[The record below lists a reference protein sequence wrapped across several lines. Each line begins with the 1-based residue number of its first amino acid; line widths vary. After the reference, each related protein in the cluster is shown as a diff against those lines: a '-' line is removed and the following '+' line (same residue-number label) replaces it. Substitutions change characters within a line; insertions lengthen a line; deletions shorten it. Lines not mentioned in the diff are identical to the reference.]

1 MVGYSWQHFYK
12 SEKNSYPY
20 SAAQAEIEGKKEY
33 KDGDS
38 YETENYLVS
47 FFGRLNYSLM
57 NRYLL
62 TFTLREDGS
71 SRFNKDNRWGLFPS
85 VALAWKINEETFMKK
100 FDFLS
105 DLKLRLGCG
114 VTGQQNLIMA
124 IILIYHVIWIVRPV
138 QVTSSVILNIV

>member
-1 MVGYSWQHFYK
+1 
-12 SEKNSYPY
+12 
-20 SAAQAEIEGKKEY
+20 
-33 KDGDS
+33 
-38 YETENYLVS
+38 
-47 FFGRLNYSLM
+47 M

-105 DLKLRLGCG
+105 DLKLRLGYG
-114 VTGQQNLIMA
+114 VTGQQNLDNGDYPYLPRYMDSKA
-124 IILIYHVIWIVRPV
+124 GASYFFGDTQYSLIAPLAYDKNLKWEETTTWNAGIGK
-138 QVTSSVILNIV
+138 